1 MRKLIAS
8 GLVVSLL
15 TGCASTFET
24 SSKVGNSIGRNE
36 AQHVSA
42 IVNPVYKLNNYS
54 GPDAM
59 DRNEAI
65 QAAKQ
70 CLFAKMRPNVEYISV
85 RTDTGSKV
93 MVPVNVHCEPYLQ

>member
-24 SSKVGNSIGRNE
+24 SSKVGNSIGHNSPE
-36 AQHVSA
+36 KVAM
-42 IVNPVYKLNNYS
+42 IVNPVYKLNNYN

-70 CLFAKMRPNVEYISV
+70 CLFAKMRPNVEYVSV
-85 RTDTGSKV
+85 RTDVGSKV

>member
-24 SSKVGNSIGRNE
+24 TSKVGNSIGRNE
-36 AQHVSA
+36 PQKVAA
-42 IVNPVYKLNNYS
+42 IVTPVYKLNNYN

-93 MVPVNVHCEPYLQ
+93 MVPVNVHCEPYIK

>member
-8 GLVVSLL
+8 TLVVSLL

-24 SSKVGNSIGRNE
+24 SSKIGNSIGNNTPE
-36 AQHVSA
+36 KVA
-42 IVNPVYKLNNYS
+42 IVNPVYKLNNYN

-70 CLFAKMRPNVEYISV
+70 CLFAKMRPNVEYVSV
-85 RTDTGSKV
+85 RTDVGSKV
-93 MVPVNVHCEPYLQ
+93 MVPVNVHCEPYIQ